1 MVTREILNSHTVA
14 TLKKEISLVKK
25 DLKVTGKKKPEI
37 IELMLKNKNLFS
49 HIKLKDKKKP
59 IPRKAVPKK
68 APVKKAVPTKAVPKK
83 AAVPKKQE
91 SKKSLPLALTAPPKK
106 KDCIAKR
113 SGEPTKPKDD
123 KDYKKQTLKYHPDRN
138 PDCVEYA
145 TEKFKKLQ
153 GLHSGTLKPKKPKNE
168 KREAIKK
175 FFKDN
180 VFKDRTFKMRFGPK
194 EFQFLYNLSRF
205 EERQIIKKLQK
216 VKKEKYPDIIFR
228 YSNST

>member
-14 TLKKEISLVKK
+14 TLKKEISNVKK
-25 DLKVTGKKKPEI
+25 ELKVTGKKKPEI

-59 IPRKAVPKK
+59 VPKKAVPKK
-68 APVKKAVPTKAVPKK
+68 TAAKKAVPTKAAAKK
-83 AAVPKKQE
+83 SEP
-91 SKKSLPLALTAPPKK
+91 KKSLPLALTAPPKE

-123 KDYKKQTLKYHPDRN
+123 KDYKKQTLKYHPDKN
-138 PDCVEYA
+138 KDCVEYA
-145 TEKFKKLQ
+145 SEKFKKLQ
-153 GLHSGTLKPKKPKNE
+153 ALHSGDLKPKKPKNE
-168 KREAIKK
+168 KREEIKK

-180 VFKDRTFKMRFGPK
+180 VFKDFTFKIRFSK
-194 EFQFLYNLSRF
+194 NQFTFIYNMSRF
-205 EERQIIKKLQK
+205 DERQIIKKLQK

-228 YSNST
+228 YSNSS